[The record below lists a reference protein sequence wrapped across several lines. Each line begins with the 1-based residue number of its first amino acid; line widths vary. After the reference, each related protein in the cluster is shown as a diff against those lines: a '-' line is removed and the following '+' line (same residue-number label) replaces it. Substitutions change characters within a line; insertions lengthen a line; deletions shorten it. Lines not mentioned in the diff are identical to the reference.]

1 MDNPFAIRPEQIAE
15 EIYDFNRRLT
25 RGMHTLTEVG
35 EIQAGVSPRDPVFEE
50 DKLVLYHYRPRKRRL
65 NPIPV
70 LIVYAL
76 VNRPYMADLEEGR
89 SLVQGMLEAGLD
101 VYLIDWGYPDETD
114 SHLSLD
120 DYIEGYLDR
129 CVDVVRERHDL
140 ERINLLGICQ
150 GGTFALCYTALHQD
164 KVKNLITTVTPVDFH
179 TRRDML
185 SHLVRHVDIDQCVD
199 AMGNI
204 PGEMMNWVFLMLK
217 PFRLLGRKYV
227 DLVDILDDPDKV
239 RNFVRMEKWI
249 FDSPAQAG
257 QAFREFVTGF
267 YQDNKLVKGQIR
279 IGGKAVDLER
289 ITIPV
294 LNIYA
299 RDDHLVPQDAS
310 RALAGCVSSKDYS
323 ELEFPG
329 GHIGL
334 YVSARSQQLLPP
346 AIAEWLGQRR
356 G

>member
-1 MDNPFAIRPEQIAE
+1 
-15 EIYDFNRRLT
+15 
-25 RGMHTLTEVG
+25 
-35 EIQAGVSPRDPVFEE
+35 
-50 DKLVLYHYRPRKRRL
+50 
-65 NPIPV
+65 
-70 LIVYAL
+70 
-76 VNRPYMADLEEGR
+76 
-89 SLVQGMLEAGLD
+89 
-101 VYLIDWGYPDETD
+101 
-114 SHLSLD
+114 
-120 DYIEGYLDR
+120 
-129 CVDVVRERHDL
+129 
-140 ERINLLGICQ
+140 
-150 GGTFALCYTALHQD
+150 
-164 KVKNLITTVTPVDFH
+164 
-179 TRRDML
+179 
-185 SHLVRHVDIDQCVD
+185 
-199 AMGNI
+199 
-204 PGEMMNWVFLMLK
+204 
-217 PFRLLGRKYV
+217 
-227 DLVDILDDPDKV
+227 
-239 RNFVRMEKWI
+239 
-249 FDSPAQAG
+249 
-257 QAFREFVTGF
+257 VTGF